1 MPLKK
6 LQLKPG
12 IDRETTTYMNEGG
25 FYACDKIR
33 FRSGSAEKLGGWSN
47 QAAQYTFN
55 GVARNMWNWVT
66 YDSQNL
72 LGVGTSQK
80 YYIQNSP
87 GSSYHDITPIRTTVT
102 LGANP
107 FAVTSGSLLVVVT
120 AATHGATAGS
130 FVTYS
135 GATNV
140 GGLTL
145 NGEYEIVTIVD
156 VNTYYIISATAA
168 TSTATGGGAVVSAAY
183 QLDAGSASYTIGT
196 GWGAGGWGG
205 SSSIPGS
212 GWGGYGT
219 TTSTQQL
226 RLWSSDN
233 YQQDLVFSPR
243 GGAIYYWA
251 YVTPSTFNRATTLGS
266 VANLLSKTYTYGIS
280 AGVGNTITVDSSD
293 FIDVGSVVTGTNVP
307 ASTTVTSVSGQ
318 VVTLSA
324 ATTGAASGTYY
335 FSYAGMFVPNITNF
349 IIASDAQ
356 HFTICLGANPYDPTS
371 ANTTFDPMLV
381 RWSDQDNPW
390 DFVPTSFNQSG
401 EQKLANGSYL
411 VCSKSTRQETLIWS
425 DAALYTMQYVGP
437 PYVWSFSLL
446 MDNIS
451 IAGPNATVVVNN
463 IAFWMGMDKF
473 FMYNGTVNTLPCS
486 LRRHVF
492 NNINKDQLTQV
503 TCGSNEGFN
512 EVWWHYPS
520 ADSIVN
526 NRYVIYNYVENLWYY
541 GTLNRTAWL
550 DSPLR
555 LYPMAAFSVQTSYLS
570 VALTSSATSLTLLDG
585 SSYPSSGVVIIN
597 SEQIAYTGVT
607 NDTLTGLTRGYNG
620 TTAASHVQ
628 YSAIAYYVPNQILF
642 HEFGIDDVT
651 ASTGTQG
658 INAYIETSDFDI
670 DDGDHFA
677 FVWRIVPDLTFDGSN
692 SAVNP
697 VAYLTLKP
705 RDASGSTYT
714 VAPSLSVTGTTDSGP
729 NTPYTPQVYTRVR
742 GRQMAFRMESSAIGT
757 NWQMGNMRI
766 DIRQDG
772 RR

>member
-107 FAVTSGSLLVVVT
+107 FATTSGSLLVVVT
-120 AATHGATAGS
+120 AATHGATVNS
-130 FVTYS
+130 FVTFS
-135 GATNV
+135 GATAV

-145 NGEYEIVTIVD
+145 NGEYEIVTVYD
-156 VNTYYIISATAA
+156 ANTYYIIASTAA
-168 TSTATGGGAVVSAAY
+168 TSTATGGGAAVSAVY

-196 GWGAGGWGG
+196 GWSAGGWGG

-219 TTSTQQL
+219 TTAAQQL

-243 GGAIYYWA
+243 GGAIYYWT
-251 YVTPSTFNRATTLGS
+251 YVSPSTFNRATTLSS
-266 VANLLSKTYTYGIS
+266 VANGLSKTYTYGIS
-280 AGVGNTITVDSSD
+280 SGVGNTITVDSSD
-293 FIDVGSVVTGTNVP
+293 FIDVGAVVTGTNVP
-307 ASTTVTSVSGQ
+307 ASTTVISVSGQ
-318 VVTLSA
+318 EVTLSA
-324 ATTGAASGTYY
+324 STTGAASGTYY
-335 FSYAGMFVPNITNF
+335 FSYAGKFVPNATNF

-371 ANTTFDPMLV
+371 ANTIFDPMLV

-437 PYVWSFSLL
+437 PYVWSFNLL

-492 NNINKDQLTQV
+492 NNINKDQLSQV

-520 ADSIVN
+520 ANSVIN
-526 NRYVIYNYVENLWYY
+526 NRYVIYNYLENLWYY

-555 LYPMAAFSVQTSYLS
+555 LYPMASLSVQTSYLS
-570 VALTSSATSLTLLDG
+570 AALTSSATSLTLLDG

-597 SEQIAYTGVT
+597 SEQISYTGIT

-620 TTAASHVQ
+620 TTAASHVH
-628 YSAIAYYVPNQILF
+628 YSTVTYYVPNQIMF

-658 INAYIETSDFDI
+658 IDAYIETSDFDI
-670 DDGDHFA
+670 DDGDRFA
-677 FVWRIVPDLTFDGSN
+677 FVWRIVPDLTFDGSDVN
-692 SAVNP
+692 VNP

-714 VAPSLSVTGTTDSGP
+714 VAPSPAVTGTTDSGP

-742 GRQMAFRMESSAIGT
+742 GRQMAFRMASSAIGT

-766 DIRQDG
+766 DIRPDG